1 MGFLGFTTYQRNKVW
16 MSEINLWSDVCK
28 KSWNK
33 ARPFD
38 ALGNAYE
45 DNKMYDKAIEA
56 YREAI
61 KRDSAYVKAYN
72 NMGYLYFSV
81 GMDDKAKNLLFKSA
95 AFSPQLFS
103 GSQQFGQCL
112 FKKRERVL
120 CAGNQALQNG
130 Y

>member
-1 MGFLGFTTYQRNKVW
+1 MKFTFSLPLVLTVIIMGFLGFSTYQRNKVW

-61 KRDSAYVKAYN
+61 RRYSALH
-72 NMGYLYFSV
+72 M
-81 GMDDKAKNLLFKSA
+81 
-95 AFSPQLFS
+95 
-103 GSQQFGQCL
+103 
-112 FKKRERVL
+112 
-120 CAGNQALQNG
+120 
-130 Y
+130 